1 MFISKPNVTL
11 NIIPASQLASVQAQ
25 KALIVCQMLPAG
37 TAVSEALI
45 QDHPNDSS
53 EDTLLGRTSMGASMV
68 REFKKLNKLTRL
80 DILPIDDASGTQGT
94 AVAAITGPATEDG
107 TITVT
112 VGSEINHSYDIDV
125 TDADSATVIG
135 DAIAAAVT
143 ADLDAPFSAANVTGT
158 VTFTADQDGT
168 LCNTWDIKVSGTVA
182 GVAIAL
188 TGWTGGAT
196 DPTITTLLDAIAN
209 IRYQT
214 IIWPSSFTITTL
226 ETDLDAKFNVT
237 NDVMDGI
244 GIQTI
249 LGTLS
254 GAKSAVASLN
264 SQSLCVVWNK
274 TVSKTT
280 HEGAATPEFPD
291 VISAQVGAIRALRLT
306 ESAPLT
312 QFLTSVAPVDQ
323 FGGVHIASLPY
334 FNTLLPNLPVANA
347 VDFPSQEDQ
356 DEAESNGLS
365 IIGPNRAFNG
375 TIFGGMVTTYL
386 TDAGAN
392 PDLSYKFLNSVD
404 TASANREFFV
414 NNYRDKYAQ
423 TRLTDGDLIAR
434 KDMANEASIRAF
446 SGEIYDQLARDALTQ
461 AGRAAKKDFMDNLVV
476 SLNLTT
482 GTATVTA
489 APLMVSQL
497 RVFLGTIQVNFGG

>member
-1 MFISKPNVTL
+1 MHISKPNVTL
-11 NIIPASQLASVQAQ
+11 NIIPASQLASVQDQ
-25 KALIVCQMLPAG
+25 KSLIVCQKLAAG

-53 EDTLLGRTSMGASMV
+53 EDTLLGKNSSGAGMV
-68 REFKKLNKLTRL
+68 REVKKLNKLTRL
-80 DILPIDDASGTQGT
+80 DLLPIDDASGTQGT
-94 AVAAITGPATEDG
+94 AVAAITGPAAEDG
-107 TITVT
+107 ILTFV
-112 VGSEINHSYDIDV
+112 VGSEINHSYAIDI
-125 TDADSATVIG
+125 TDTDSATIIG
-135 DAIAAAVT
+135 DALVAAIT
-143 ADLDAPFSAANVTGT
+143 ADGDAPFTAANVTGT
-158 VTFTADQDGT
+158 VTITADQDGT
-168 LCNTWDIKVSGTVA
+168 LCNFWDIKVSGAVA
-182 GVAIAL
+182 DVGVTL

-237 NDVMDGI
+237 NDIKDGM

-254 GAKSAVASLN
+254 AAKSAVSALN
-264 SQSLCVVWNK
+264 SQSLCVIWNK
-274 TVSKTT
+274 TVATT
-280 HEGAATPEFPD
+280 AHKGAATPEMPD
-291 VISAQVGAIRALRLT
+291 IISAQVGAIRALRLT
-306 ESAPLT
+306 KGAPLT
-312 QFLTSVAPVDQ
+312 QFLTSVAPIDQ
-323 FGGVHIASLPY
+323 FGGIHIASLPY
-334 FNTLLPNLPVANA
+334 FNTLLPNLPIANA
-347 VDFPSQEDQ
+347 ADFPSQEDQ
-356 DEAESNGLS
+356 DEAESNGLCL
-365 IIGPNRAFNG
+365 IGPNKAFNG

-392 PDLSYKFLNSVD
+392 PDTSYKFLNSVD

-414 NNYRDKYAQ
+414 NNYRSKYAQ
-423 TRLTDGDLIAR
+423 TRLTNGDLIAG

-446 SGEIYDQLARDALTQ
+446 SGELYDELSEEALTQ
-461 AGRAAKKDFMDNLVV
+461 AGRAAKKDFMDNLSIV
-476 SLNLTT
+476 LDLTA
-482 GTATVTA
+482 GSATVTA